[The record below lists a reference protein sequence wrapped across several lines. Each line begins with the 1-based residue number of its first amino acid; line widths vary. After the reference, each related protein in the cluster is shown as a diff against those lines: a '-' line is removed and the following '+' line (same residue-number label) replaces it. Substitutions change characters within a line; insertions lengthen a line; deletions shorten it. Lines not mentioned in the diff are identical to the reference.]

1 MPPLAPRDRARGPPG
16 FDIGGGDPDSADAR
30 MQPLV
35 RSGIAGL
42 GTEKPDVQRQVSGRR
57 GEAAISPT
65 MAGDGPGM
73 RGYVTARDHATLPG

>member
-1 MPPLAPRDRARGPPG
+1 
-16 FDIGGGDPDSADAR
+16 